1 MVENFGSVFY
11 LVIYIVNLLG
21 LAYYT
26 YLTYLNPKQLIN
38 DYELGDDSIV
48 IIRVVGSFVLSYVI
62 IGIILL
68 FTSIQGA
75 WIYFVTGLM
84 ISSFQLLYDL
94 GTRMN
99 IIDNDYKVVNKT
111 SDTIISIVFII
122 LFNYIYSRKKYKP
135 YSEYTHTQWIQY
147 AIQNGFRHFMAFNVV
162 IYSLIS
168 FRSSFVK

>member
-11 LVIYIVNLLG
+11 LIIFIINLLG
-21 LAYYT
+21 LVYYT

-38 DYELGDDSIV
+38 DYETGDDSIV

-84 ISSFQLLYDL
+84 ISSFQLLHDL
-94 GTRMN
+94 GSRMK
-99 IIDNDYKVVNKT
+99 IIDSNYKVINKN
-111 SDTIISIVFII
+111 SDTIIAIVFIVINVI
-122 LFNYIYSRKKYKP
+122 LINGLSDKIYP
-135 YSEYTHTQWIQY
+135 YH
-147 AIQNGFRHFMAFNVV
+147 
-162 IYSLIS
+162 
-168 FRSSFVK
+168 

>member
-1 MVENFGSVFY
+1 MIDNFGSIFY
-11 LVIYIVNLLG
+11 LIIFIINLLG
-21 LAYYT
+21 LVYYT

-48 IIRVVGSFVLSYVI
+48 VVRVVGSFVLSYVI

-94 GTRMN
+94 GTRMK
-99 IIDNDYKVVNKT
+99 IIDSNYKVINKN
-111 SDTIISIVFII
+111 SDTIVSVVFIVINII
-122 LFNYIYSRKKYKP
+122 LITGLSDKIY
-135 YSEYTHTQWIQY
+135 H
-147 AIQNGFRHFMAFNVV
+147 
-162 IYSLIS
+162 
-168 FRSSFVK
+168 

>member
-1 MVENFGSVFY
+1 MIENFGSVFY
-11 LVIYIVNLLG
+11 LVIYIINLLG

-38 DYELGDDSIV
+38 DYETGDDSIV

-68 FTSIQGA
+68 FTTIQGA

-94 GTRMN
+94 GSRMN
-99 IIDNDYKVVNKT
+99 IIDTNYKVVHKN
-111 SDTIISIVFII
+111 SDTIISIVFIVINII
-122 LFNYIYSRKKYKP
+122 LINGLADKIY
-135 YSEYTHTQWIQY
+135 T
-147 AIQNGFRHFMAFNVV
+147 
-162 IYSLIS
+162 
-168 FRSSFVK
+168 

>member
-111 SDTIISIVFII
+111 SDTIISIVFIVINVI
-122 LFNYIYSRKKYKP
+122 LITGLSDKIY
-135 YSEYTHTQWIQY
+135 H
-147 AIQNGFRHFMAFNVV
+147 
-162 IYSLIS
+162 
-168 FRSSFVK
+168 

>member
-38 DYELGDDSIV
+38 DYELGDGSILV
-48 IIRVVGSFVLSYVI
+48 IRVVGSFVLSYVI

-111 SDTIISIVFII
+111 SDTIISIVFIVIGVI
-122 LFNYIYSRKKYKP
+122 LITGLSDKIY
-135 YSEYTHTQWIQY
+135 H
-147 AIQNGFRHFMAFNVV
+147 
-162 IYSLIS
+162 
-168 FRSSFVK
+168 

>member
-1 MVENFGSVFY
+1 MVENFGSFFY
-11 LVIYIVNLLG
+11 LLIYIVNLLG

-99 IIDNDYKVVNKT
+99 IIDSNYKVVNKT
-111 SDTIISIVFII
+111 SDTIISIVFIVINVI
-122 LFNYIYSRKKYKP
+122 LITGLSDKIY
-135 YSEYTHTQWIQY
+135 
-147 AIQNGFRHFMAFNVV
+147 N
-162 IYSLIS
+162 
-168 FRSSFVK
+168 

>member
-11 LVIYIVNLLG
+11 LIIFIVNLIG

-38 DYELGDDSIV
+38 DYELGDDSIA
-48 IIRVVGSFVLSYVI
+48 IIRVVGSFVLSYII

-68 FTSIQGA
+68 FNGIEGA

-99 IIDNDYKVVNKT
+99 IIDTNYKVINKT
-111 SDTIISIVFII
+111 SDTIISIVFI
-122 LFNYIYSRKKYKP
+122 
-135 YSEYTHTQWIQY
+135 
-147 AIQNGFRHFMAFNVV
+147 V
-162 IYSLIS
+162 INIILIS
-168 FRSSFVK
+168 GLSDKIY

>member
-11 LVIYIVNLLG
+11 LVIYIVNLAG

-38 DYELGDDSIV
+38 DYELGDDSIALV
-48 IIRVVGSFVLSYVI
+48 RVAGSFVLSYII

-94 GTRMN
+94 VTRMN
-99 IIDNDYKVVNKT
+99 IVDSNYKVINKN
-111 SDTIISIVFII
+111 SDTIISIVFIVINVI
-122 LFNYIYSRKKYKP
+122 LITGLSEKIY
-135 YSEYTHTQWIQY
+135 H
-147 AIQNGFRHFMAFNVV
+147 
-162 IYSLIS
+162 
-168 FRSSFVK
+168 

>member
-1 MVENFGSVFY
+1 MDENFGSVFY

-38 DYELGDDSIV
+38 DYELGDDSIALV
-48 IIRVVGSFVLSYVI
+48 RVAGSFVLSYII

-99 IIDNDYKVVNKT
+99 IVDSNYKVIHKN
-111 SDTIISIVFII
+111 SDTIISIVFIVINVI
-122 LFNYIYSRKKYKP
+122 LITGLSDKIY
-135 YSEYTHTQWIQY
+135 
-147 AIQNGFRHFMAFNVV
+147 N
-162 IYSLIS
+162 
-168 FRSSFVK
+168 

>member
-1 MVENFGSVFY
+1 MVEDFGSVFY

-99 IIDNDYKVVNKT
+99 IIDSNYKVVNKT
-111 SDTIISIVFII
+111 SDTIISIVFIVI
-122 LFNYIYSRKKYKP
+122 
-135 YSEYTHTQWIQY
+135 
-147 AIQNGFRHFMAFNVV
+147 NVV
-162 IYSLIS
+162 LITGLSDKIYN
-168 FRSSFVK
+168 